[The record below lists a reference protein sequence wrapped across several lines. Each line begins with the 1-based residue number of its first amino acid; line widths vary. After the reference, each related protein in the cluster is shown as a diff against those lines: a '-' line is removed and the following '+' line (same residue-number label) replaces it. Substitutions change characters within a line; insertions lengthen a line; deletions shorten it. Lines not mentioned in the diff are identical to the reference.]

1 MDTGIVV
8 SGIGRVRAFHS
19 PEYVGGVRGGAAF
32 ANAGRSTPAA
42 ANSFDQST
50 LPAGLVAATSSC
62 GGAASKR
69 SRRPFVS
76 RMVIVM
82 PCNCSG
88 GSLGLTGELL
98 PMGSSGRELVRYQNR
113 PAARRPTGSSAHRAT

>member
-32 ANAGRSTPAA
+32 ANADRSSPAA

-69 SRRPFVS
+69 SRRPFVA
-76 RMVIVM
+76 RMVIVI
-82 PCNCSG
+82 PLNCSG
-88 GSLGLTGELL
+88 GSLGLTGDL
-98 PMGSSGRELVRYQNR
+98 PPLGS
-113 PAARRPTGSSAHRAT
+113 ARAQLGLCHHRNSP